1 MQEQTQN
8 GPIYDIQRM
17 TIKRR
22 STTHSKEI
30 LSERGWGWG
39 GGGEGGVG
47 TTLLD
52 QKRRSVT
59 VYFVELTFWNVKGE
73 VQRVLLVTG
82 WRPIVLVFC
91 LSTREV
97 VCTLCMRDASILS
110 HHPPPPPPPH
120 THTHSPHFFQSV
132 NMFFIT

>member
-30 LSERGWGWG
+30 LSERGWGCGDGGGGGGGG
-39 GGGEGGVG
+39 GGGEGWVG
-47 TTLLD
+47 TTLHD

-82 WRPIVLVFC
+82 
-91 LSTREV
+91 
-97 VCTLCMRDASILS
+97 
-110 HHPPPPPPPH
+110 
-120 THTHSPHFFQSV
+120 
-132 NMFFIT
+132 